1 MFPRMSL
8 PALCLP
14 VFLSVT
20 FAQTAP
26 PGRELPPDQKAY
38 TEAIAIADPEEKIA
52 ALTRFKTSFPQSIN
66 LRSADQAILATLVKK
81 LPAQTSRIRKFAA
94 EMYRNA
100 PARSRG
106 TLANQIA
113 LELLGADLLLKDAAA
128 YARASLDAMVPSTY
142 INDQLAAYRERKET
156 PPWTHELEKRFRE
169 SRAVRGATLGR
180 IEIKLGHTAN
190 GRRLLEEAYAA
201 QPNNAAVQA
210 ALGELAAKAGD
221 TVKALEYLIPARL
234 SGGMPAEA
242 NAALAAVYRQQHGG
256 ELAGLEDMLDREYR
270 RRFPNPVTVRPY
282 QPTAARSDRLVL
294 AEVFT
299 GSGCGPCAAA
309 DLAFDGA
316 MERYSR
322 KDLAVVMYHQ
332 HIPRPDPMTNPDSQ
346 ARGKSFGV
354 AGIPAFAIDGMKLV
368 SGGGGR
374 EMAKPTY
381 DRFQPDIEK
390 QLATP
395 AEALLKA
402 EASLTGGA
410 VSVKASVERV
420 KSASKDL
427 KVHIALVEK
436 ILRFSG
442 ENGIRFHPMVV
453 RAMGGKNA
461 GGFPLDSAAP
471 GTFEQS
477 FHVDQV
483 SDSIKAYLDQ
493 YEVGGHRGEPFTFA
507 EKKHQINRAE
517 LAVVVF
523 VQDDKTKHVLQTAYI
538 DLTPDRARPVVTEES
553 GSR

>member
-1 MFPRMSL
+1 MFLRILL
-8 PALCLP
+8 PAWHAVIFVSATVAQP
-14 VFLSVT
+14 V
-20 FAQTAP
+20 P

-52 ALTRFKTSFPQSIN
+52 ALTRFKTNFPESIN
-66 LRSADQAILATLVKK
+66 LRSADQAILTTLVKK

-94 EMYRNA
+94 GMYRMA

-113 LELLGADLLLKDAAA
+113 LQLLGADLLLKDAAA
-128 YARASLDAMVPSTY
+128 YARASIDAMVLSSY
-142 INDQLAAYRERKET
+142 ISDQLAGYRERQET
-156 PPWTHELEKRFRE
+156 PPWTHELEKRFHE

-180 IEIKLGHTAN
+180 IEIKLGNIAN

-201 QPNNAAVQA
+201 QPTNASVQA
-210 ALGELAAKAGD
+210 ALGELAAKSGD
-221 TVKALEYLIPARL
+221 PAKALEYLIPARL

-242 NAALAAVYRQQHGG
+242 NAALEAVYRRQHGNSL
-256 ELAGLEDMLDREYR
+256 EGLEDRLDREYR
-270 RRFPNPVTVRPY
+270 RRFPNPLTVQPY
-282 QPTAARSDRLVL
+282 QPAASRSDRMVL

-299 GSGCGPCAAA
+299 ASGCGPCAAA
-309 DLAFDGA
+309 DLAFDAA

-332 HIPRPDPMTNPDSQ
+332 HIPRPDPMTNPDNQ
-346 ARGKSFGV
+346 ARSKSFGV
-354 AGIPAFAIDGMKLV
+354 VGVPTFAIDGKKIV
-368 SGGGGR
+368 SGGGR
-374 EMAKPTY
+374 EMTKPTY
-381 DRFQPDIEK
+381 DRFRPEIEK
-390 QLATP
+390 QLEAP

-402 EASLTGGA
+402 EASLSGA
-410 VSVKASVERV
+410 VVSVKAWVERV

-436 ILRFSG
+436 FLRFSG

-453 RAMGGKNA
+453 RAMGGTNA
-461 GGFPLDSAAP
+461 GGFPLDSIAG

-483 SDSIKAYLDQ
+483 SDGIKAYLDQ
-493 YEVGGHRGEPFTFA
+493 YEAGGHHGEPFTFA
-507 EKKHQINRAE
+507 EKMYRINRAD

-538 DLTPDRARPVVTEES
+538 DLSPEPAGRVVTEAG